1 MQVFLQK
8 LNKKRCFL
16 VIFSILMLFFSA
28 ENAFSRGS
36 KCPPLGKRLTV
47 QQYCKLYAE
56 EARKQMRKYGIPAS
70 ITLAQGIH
78 ESGSGSSYL
87 AVEAKNHFG
96 IKAYRGW
103 NGPVVKCDDD
113 TKNEPFCKFKTVE
126 QGYEY
131 HSTFLK
137 SNTRYAPLFKLKSTD
152 YEGWAEGLRKC
163 GYATNPKYAKI
174 LIRLIED
181 NHLDAYD
188 VKNAKILEYQHQV
201 YLTAQKGGKVYIRC
215 KKGDDLAAIAKE
227 FDISKSKL
235 RKWNDLTKL
244 SVLKEGDIIY
254 LQKKSKKADK
264 GFDTHTVRGGE
275 SLWSIS
281 QTYGITVMSLIK
293 RNDLASATV
302 TAGQVLKLR

>member
-1 MQVFLQK
+1 MQVFCQNSYL
-8 LNKKRCFL
+8 KRCFL
-16 VIFSILMLFFSA
+16 MFFSILVLFFSA
-28 ENAFSRGS
+28 QVAFSRGR
-36 KCPPLGKRLTV
+36 KCPPMGKRLTV
-47 QQYCKLYAE
+47 EQYCKLYAD

-87 AVEAKNHFG
+87 AVEARNHFG

-103 NGPVVKCDDD
+103 NGPIVTCDDD
-113 TKNEPFCKFKTVE
+113 TKNEPFCKFKSVE
-126 QGYEY
+126 EGYEY

-137 SNTRYAPLFKLKSTD
+137 SNSRYAPLFKLKSTD
-152 YEGWAEGLRKC
+152 YEGWANGLRKC

-174 LIRLIED
+174 LIRLIEE

-188 VKNAKILEYQHQV
+188 IKNFKALGYHHQV

-215 KKGDDLAAIAKE
+215 KKGDDLASIAKE

-235 RKWNDLTKL
+235 RKWNDLTKA
-244 SVLKEGDIIY
+244 SVLNEGDIIY
-254 LQKKSKKADK
+254 LQKKSKKASK
-264 GFDTHTVRGGE
+264 EFTTHTVRGGE

-281 QTYGITVMSLIK
+281 QTYGVTVMSLIK

-302 TAGQVLKLR
+302 TAGQVLNLR

>member
-1 MQVFLQK
+1 M
-8 LNKKRCFL
+8 KRCFFM
-16 VIFSILMLFFSA
+16 IFSISVLFFSA

-36 KCPPLGKRLTV
+36 KCPTMGKRLTV

-87 AVEAKNHFG
+87 AVIANNHFG

-103 NGPVVKCDDD
+103 DGPVEMCDDD
-113 TKNEPFCKFKTVE
+113 TKNEPFCKFGSVLE
-126 QGYEY
+126 GYEY

-137 SNTRYAPLFKLKSTD
+137 SNSRYAPLFKLKNTD
-152 YEGWAEGLRKC
+152 YEGWAEGLHKC

-174 LIRLIED
+174 LIRLIEE

-188 VKNAKILEYQHQV
+188 VKNMKMQEYQHQV
-201 YLTAQKGGKVYIRC
+201 YLTAQKGGKLYIRC
-215 KKGDDLAAIAKE
+215 QDGDDLASIAKE
-227 FDISKSKL
+227 FDIKKSKL
-235 RKWNDLTKL
+235 RNWNDLTKM

-281 QTYGITVMSLIK
+281 QMYGVTVMSLIN

-302 TAGQVLKLR
+302 MAGQVLKLR

>member
-1 MQVFLQK
+1 MQIFYKKSYLKRYFLM
-8 LNKKRCFL
+8 
-16 VIFSILMLFFSA
+16 IFSILMLFFSA
-28 ENAFSRGS
+28 ESAFSRGS
-36 KCPPLGKRLTV
+36 KCPPMGKRLTV
-47 QQYCKLYAE
+47 HQYCKLYAE
-56 EARKQMRKYGIPAS
+56 DARKQMRKYGIPAS

-78 ESGSGSSYL
+78 ESGNGSSYL

-103 NGPVVKCDDD
+103 NGPIVKCDDD
-113 TKNEPFCKFKTVE
+113 AKNEPFCKFKTVE

-152 YEGWAEGLRKC
+152 YEGWAKGLQKC

-174 LIRLIED
+174 LIRLIEE

-188 VKNAKILEYQHQV
+188 VKNIKILEYQHQV
-201 YLTAQKGGKVYIRC
+201 YLTSQKHGKAYIRC
-215 KKGDDLAAIAKE
+215 KKGDDLASIAKE
-227 FDISKSKL
+227 FDIRKSKL
-235 RKWNDLTKL
+235 RKWNDLTKVSTL
-244 SVLKEGDIIY
+244 NEGDIIY
-254 LQKKSKKADK
+254 LQKKSKKTSK
-264 GFDTHTVRGGE
+264 EFKTHIVRAGE

-281 QTYGITVMSLIK
+281 QVYGVTVMSLIK

-302 TAGQVLKLR
+302 TAGQELKLR